1 MPNPRVR
8 SAAVVCSC
16 PETQTASNALL
27 SPRETTDAPIYGGG
41 VWGLVARY
49 AIAHSVGC

>member
-1 MPNPRVR
+1 MPHPSVR
-8 SAAVVCSC
+8 SAATLCSR

-41 VWGLVARY
+41 AWGLVARY